1 MNKLIQSPKNFSNR
15 DLIERGIG
23 HAERGIAR
31 SDMVPL
37 LGHGSVDKKHEI
49 LKILQQENK
58 KAG

>member
-1 MNKLIQSPKNFSNR
+1 M
-15 DLIERGIG
+15 IERGIG

-37 LGHGSVDKKHEI
+37 LGHGSVDKKHEF